1 MKLHKARSF
10 FAGLVGLLV
19 PTIFSFGLAL
29 EVPPLRGR
37 INDYASMIEPDKAR
51 ELESRL
57 SDFERDT
64 GHQVAVIT
72 IPSLKGDALE
82 DFSIRVAENWKI
94 GQKGFDN
101 GAILLVAQKEHK
113 LRIEV
118 GYGLEGVLPDAIA
131 NRIINEIIVPR
142 FRENDYS
149 GGIEAGIESIFK
161 ITRGEALPNS
171 SQDKTRIKGN
181 RPAAGLFIFAALIA
195 LIVGISRRTPLGG
208 AFGGAISA
216 GAIGIGGA
224 LTSGPGLWIA
234 VSLAGAIVG
243 ALANFSAA
251 AVWGNPRSVK
261 GSRRERWP
269 RDVLTGGAFIDGSGS
284 GGSYGGDFGSGGFSD
299 GGGFSGGGGDFGGG
313 GASGG
318 W

>member
-10 FAGLVGLLV
+10 FAGLVVLLV
-19 PTIFSFGLAL
+19 PTIFSFALAL

-37 INDYASMIEPDKAR
+37 INDYAGMIQPDKAR
-51 ELESRL
+51 ELEDRL
-57 SDFERDT
+57 SSFERET
-64 GHQVAVIT
+64 GHQIAVLT
-72 IPSLKGDALE
+72 IPSLEGDPLE

-171 SQDKTRIKGN
+171 SQDRTRIKGN

-224 LTSGPGLWIA
+224 LTSGLGLWVA

-243 ALANFSAA
+243 ALANFCAA
-251 AVWGNPRSVK
+251 AVWGNPRSVR
-261 GSRRERWP
+261 GSRREHWP

>member
-37 INDYASMIEPDKAR
+37 INDYASMIQPDKAR

-64 GHQVAVIT
+64 GHQVAVLT

-94 GQKGFDN
+94 GQKSFDN

-131 NRIINEIIVPR
+131 NRIINEIIVPH

-149 GGIEAGIESIFK
+149 GGIEAGVNAILQVTKGEPLPERARTS
-161 ITRGEALPNS
+161 TRGSASRASSLLTALTVTAILALFIGMT
-171 SQDKTRIKGN
+171 QRRLIGGVFGGA
-181 RPAAGLFIFAALIA
+181 AAGLVASLGSAAGIGLALGLALI
-195 LIVGISRRTPLGG
+195 LG
-208 AFGGAISA
+208 AVL
-216 GAIGIGGA
+216 GAIGSTMSA
-224 LTSGPGLWIA
+224 TSSGWTG
-234 VSLAGAIVG
+234 
-243 ALANFSAA
+243 
-251 AVWGNPRSVK
+251 
-261 GSRRERWP
+261 GSRYRR
-269 RDVLTGGAFIDGSGS
+269 GGW
-284 GGSYGGDFGSGGFSD
+284 GGGIFPGGFGGGGFGGGGFG
-299 GGGFSGGGGDFGGG
+299 GGGFSGGGGGFGGG
-313 GASGG
+313 GASGS